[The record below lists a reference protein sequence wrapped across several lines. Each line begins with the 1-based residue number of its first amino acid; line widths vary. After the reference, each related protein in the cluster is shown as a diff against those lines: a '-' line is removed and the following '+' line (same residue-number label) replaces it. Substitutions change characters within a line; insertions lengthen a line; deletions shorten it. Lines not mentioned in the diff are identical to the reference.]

1 MLSSTVSRLA
11 ALGFVAHTSL
21 ALPSVQDWKELTNS
35 LGGRLHSAV
44 PVSAPCFPV
53 VNNKTSIVDPE
64 ACSAVQ
70 AGYTLADF
78 RSVRYPAYMFPQ
90 WETCQRTEEKCLL
103 DSSNT
108 SNPLAWAV
116 PCQQG
121 YVSEHYLSVSGPED
135 VQKAF
140 HFAAKTGIHLSIKS
154 SGHDY
159 KGRSGSKGSLNLW
172 TRNLDT
178 LLYTP
183 NFVPEGGHQTFKH
196 TITIGAGVPF
206 EDLYK
211 FADQNNLTII
221 GGYHQTI
228 SASGGWVMVKPLSD
242 SLELVLILTQGGGHS
257 VLSPVYGL
265 GVDRVL
271 QFKIVTPDGRYRVA
285 NSFQHSDLFWA
296 LRGGGGSTFG
306 VVLESTF
313 LAEPRMTLQVASMSF
328 TRTATNYQPFLKLLV
343 DESYKWGTEGWGGHM
358 GPTNIINVNP
368 LLTSEEA
375 AESMKNVT
383 AYVEAQNGTVVLEE
397 LPSWEAFFTKY
408 ITTAQASVGVEN
420 TLVSR
425 LIPTE
430 LFTSEC
436 GRSTLTNTMVQMIQQ
451 YNVNPYIVVGTPFL
465 FNGTHNATS
474 VTPAWRNALWQI
486 GGHTG
491 WQFNATVEE
500 IRTQF
505 QIASNATQLL
515 RDITPGSG
523 AYTNEGDLYETNHE
537 ESFWGPNYPALLAI
551 KRKYDPHS
559 LLDCWQCVGWKG
571 AQDVRYHC
579 YLEPLVPL

>member
-1 MLSSTVSRLA
+1 MLSSTISKLA
-11 ALGFVAHTSL
+11 AFFFIAREAL
-21 ALPSVQDWKELTNS
+21 ALPSVREWKEFSNS
-35 LGGRLHSAV
+35 LDGRLHSAV
-44 PVSAPCFPV
+44 PVSAPCFPI
-53 VNNKTSIVDPE
+53 VNNKTSTVDPE
-64 ACSAVQ
+64 GCAVVR

-78 RSVRYPAYMFPQ
+78 RSSHYPAYMFPQ

-108 SNPLAWAV
+108 SNPLAWAA

-140 HFAAKTGIHLSIKS
+140 LFAKKTGIHLSIKA

-159 KGRSGSKGSLNLW
+159 KGRSGSKGSLNIW
-172 TRNLDT
+172 TRNLDS
-178 LLYTP
+178 LEYTP
-183 NFVPEGGHQTFKH
+183 NFIPEGGNQSYKE
-196 TITIGAGVPF
+196 TITFGRGVPF

-211 FADQNNLTII
+211 FADTNNLTII

-228 SASGGWVMVKPLSD
+228 AASGGWVM
-242 SLELVLILTQGGGHS
+242 GGGHS

-271 QFKIVTPDGRYRVA
+271 QFRIVTPDGQYRVA
-285 NSFQHSDLFWA
+285 NSFTNPDLFWA

-306 VVLESTF
+306 IVLESTF
-313 LAEPRMTLQVASMSF
+313 LAEPRMKLQVASMSF
-328 TRTATNYQPFLKLLV
+328 NRTATNYQPFLRLLV

-368 LLTSEEA
+368 LLTTEQA
-375 AESMKNVT
+375 IESLKNVT
-383 AYVEAQNGTVVLEE
+383 QYVEAQNGTVVIEE

-408 ITTAQASVGVEN
+408 VTTAQASVGVEN

-430 LFTSEC
+430 LFTNEAAKA
-436 GRSTLTNTMVQMIQQ
+436 TLTNTMVQMIRE
-451 YNVNPYIVVGTPFL
+451 YNINPYIVVGTPFL
-465 FNGTHNATS
+465 FDGLENATS
-474 VTPAWRNALWQI
+474 VTPAWRHALWQI
-486 GGHTG
+486 GGHDG
-491 WQFNATVEE
+491 WQWNSSVPE
-500 IRTQF
+500 IRNQF
-505 QIASNATQLL
+505 QIAHNVTQLL
-515 RDITPGSG
+515 RDLAPDSG
-523 AYTNEGDLYETNHE
+523 AYFNEGDLYETDHE
-537 ESFWGPNYPALLAI
+537 ESFWGPNYPALLSI

-571 AQDVRYHC
+571 TQDVRYDC
-579 YLEPLVPL
+579 YLSLESH